1 MIWLIVRISALRLWH
16 NKAELVLTFVV
27 PMLFFSIFALIFG
40 SRERSGESASIKV
53 ALSDTVQN
61 EDSKSIVE
69 KLKTHGSLRFVDGDS
84 ITLPDGEMKLLDAN
98 VSERLVRE
106 GGASVAIVLVEADGE
121 SANDK
126 KTLTAKLLTDSSDQV
141 SPKIVLALVQ
151 QFLIQKSFDALSS
164 KQPLPVIPGSAAGAT
179 TAGPTSSGPT
189 SSGAAAPG
197 PTLPTAAFGKEPTA
211 ASQVTP
217 DPTSFKL
224 PEVTTVDL
232 VGGQKKNPIIAMYA
246 SGIAVMFL
254 LFSVVGGGGA
264 LLEEKE
270 NSTLERLLAS
280 QLTLDELL
288 MGKWLYLMLLGTVQ
302 TTLMFIW
309 GQIVFGVELTEHWE
323 GFLMMTLV
331 TSSAA
336 SSLSLFLA
344 TMCNSRAQLNWV
356 SVVLVLGMSA
366 LGGSMVP
373 RYLMS
378 EKIRE
383 VGLLTFNAWA
393 LDGYNKVFWRNLP
406 LQSLWPQLAVLLMV
420 GLIFMIA
427 ARIGARR
434 WERV

>member
-16 NKAELVLTFVV
+16 NKAELLLTFVV
-27 PMLFFSIFALIFG
+27 PLFFFSIFALIFG
-40 SRERSGESASIKV
+40 SRERSGESATIKV
-53 ALSDTVQN
+53 AVSDRVQN
-61 EDSKSIVE
+61 EESKTVIE
-69 KLKTHGSLRFVDGDS
+69 KLRTNGTLRFVDSESLTIVEGDLK
-84 ITLPDGEMKLLDAN
+84 ILDPK
-98 VSERLVRE
+98 VSEKLVRE
-106 GGASVAIVLVEADGE
+106 GGASVAIVFEEVLT
-121 SANDK
+121 DK
-126 KTLTAKLLTDSSDQV
+126 EKNTKTLSAKLLTDSSDQV
-141 SPKIVLALVQ
+141 APKIVLALVQ
-151 QFLIQKSFDALSS
+151 QLLVQKSLDSLS
-164 KQPLPVIPGSAAGAT
+164 KNGPQP
-179 TAGPTSSGPT
+179 
-189 SSGAAAPG
+189 
-197 PTLPTAAFGKEPTA
+197 PTLPQPTA
-211 ASQVTP
+211 LESGAPSTSIAVAEKNSPLPSFTLPQVT
-217 DPTSFKL
+217 S
-224 PEVTTVDL
+224 VDV

-288 MGKWLYLMLLGTVQ
+288 MGKWLYLMLLGTFQ
-302 TTLMFIW
+302 TTLMFVW
-309 GQIVFGVELTEHWE
+309 GQLVFGVELTKHWE

-331 TSSAA
+331 TASAA

-406 LQSLWPQLAVLLMV
+406 LQTLWPQIAVLLLA

-427 ARIGARR
+427 ARVGARR
-434 WERV
+434 WEKV

>member
-27 PMLFFSIFALIFG
+27 PLFFFSIFALIFG
-40 SRERSGESASIKV
+40 SRERSGETATIKV
-53 ALSDTVQN
+53 AVSDRANSQESKAII
-61 EDSKSIVE
+61 ED
-69 KLKTHGSLRFVDGDS
+69 LRANGSLRFVDGDS
-84 ITLPDGEMKLLDAN
+84 QTLADGQLKLLD
-98 VSERLVRE
+98 VKVGEKLVRE
-106 GGASVAIVLVEADGE
+106 GGASVAIVFEE
-121 SANDK
+121 SKSEQNEK
-126 KTLTAKLLTDSSDQV
+126 EKTLSAKLLTDSSDQV
-141 SPKIVLALVQ
+141 APKIVLALVQ
-151 QFLIQKSFDALSS
+151 QLLVQRSIDSLTQ
-164 KQPLPVIPGSAAGAT
+164 
-179 TAGPTSSGPT
+179 
-189 SSGAAAPG
+189 AAAHPPG
-197 PTLPTAAFGKEPTA
+197 PPGLASPTDGKQLPNSP
-211 ASQVTP
+211 SQNTNLSTDKKSSSP
-217 DPTSFKL
+217 AFKL
-224 PEVTTVDL
+224 PVVSTIDL
-232 VGGQKKNPIIAMYA
+232 VGAEKKNPVIAMYA

-288 MGKWLYLMLLGTVQ
+288 MGKWLYLMLLGTLQ

-309 GQIVFGVELTEHWE
+309 GQIVFGVELTKHWE
-323 GFLMMTLV
+323 GFLIMTLV
-331 TSSAA
+331 TSAAA

-344 TMCNSRAQLNWV
+344 TMCSSRAQLNWV

-378 EKIRE
+378 ERIRE

-406 LQSLWPQLAVLLMV
+406 LQSLWPQIAVLLMA

-427 ARIGARR
+427 ARIGARQ

>member
-27 PMLFFSIFALIFG
+27 PLVFFSIFALIFG
-40 SRERSGESASIKV
+40 SRERSGETATIKV
-53 ALSDTVQN
+53 AVSDMIKN
-61 EDSKSIVE
+61 ADSQKIIE
-69 KLKTHGSLRFVDGDS
+69 ELQANGTLRFVDADS
-84 ITLPDGEMKLLDAN
+84 QVLKDGELKLLDPK
-98 VSERLVRE
+98 VCERLVRE
-106 GGASVAIVLVEADGE
+106 GGASVAIVLEGSKKEKESQE
-121 SANDK
+121 SA
-126 KTLTAKLLTDSSDQV
+126 LSAKLLTDSSDQV
-141 SPKIVLALVQ
+141 APKIVSALVQ
-151 QFLIQKSFDALSS
+151 QLLVQKSVAALA
-164 KQPLPVIPGSAAGAT
+164 KNAQPVPPPNSPALPASAIPADSPAKS
-179 TAGPTSSGPT
+179 PI
-189 SSGAAAPG
+189 
-197 PTLPTAAFGKEPTA
+197 AFT
-211 ASQVTP
+211 
-217 DPTSFKL
+217 L
-224 PEVTTVDL
+224 PEVKTIDL

-288 MGKWLYLMLLGTVQ
+288 MGKWLYLMLLGTLQ
-302 TTLMFIW
+302 TTLMFVW
-309 GQIVFGVELTEHWE
+309 GEVVFGVELSKHWE

-331 TSSAA
+331 TSAAA

-378 EKIRE
+378 ERIRE

-393 LDGYNKVFWRNLP
+393 LDGYNKIFWRNLP
-406 LQSLWPQLAVLLMV
+406 LQSLWPQLAVLLMI
-420 GLIFMIA
+420 GLLFMIA

>member
-27 PMLFFSIFALIFG
+27 PLVFFSIFALIFG
-40 SRERSGESASIKV
+40 SRERSGETATIKV
-53 ALSDTVQN
+53 AVADMIKN
-61 EDSKSIVE
+61 ADSQKIIE
-69 KLKTHGSLRFVDGDS
+69 ELQANGTLRFVDADS
-84 ITLPDGEMKLLDAN
+84 QVLKDGELKLLDPK
-98 VSERLVRE
+98 VCERLVRE
-106 GGASVAIVLVEADGE
+106 GGASVAIVLEESKKEKESQE
-121 SANDK
+121 SA
-126 KTLTAKLLTDSSDQV
+126 LSAKLLTDSSDQV
-141 SPKIVLALVQ
+141 APKIVSALVQ
-151 QFLIQKSFDALSS
+151 QLLVQKSVAALA
-164 KQPLPVIPGSAAGAT
+164 KNTQPVPPPNSPALPASAIPADSPAKS
-179 TAGPTSSGPT
+179 PI
-189 SSGAAAPG
+189 
-197 PTLPTAAFGKEPTA
+197 AFT
-211 ASQVTP
+211 
-217 DPTSFKL
+217 L
-224 PEVTTVDL
+224 PEVKTIDL

-288 MGKWLYLMLLGTVQ
+288 MGKWLYLMLLGTLQ
-302 TTLMFIW
+302 TTLMFVW
-309 GQIVFGVELTEHWE
+309 GEVVFGVELSKHWE

-331 TSSAA
+331 TSAAA

-378 EKIRE
+378 ERIRE

-393 LDGYNKVFWRNLP
+393 LDGYNKIFWRNLP
-406 LQSLWPQLAVLLMV
+406 LQSLWPQLAVLLMI

>member
-27 PMLFFSIFALIFG
+27 PLVFFSIFALIFG
-40 SRERSGESASIKV
+40 SRERSGETATIKV
-53 ALSDTVQN
+53 AVSDMIKN
-61 EDSKSIVE
+61 ADSQKIIE
-69 KLKTHGSLRFVDGDS
+69 ELQANGTLRFVDADS
-84 ITLPDGEMKLLDAN
+84 QVLKDGELKLLDPK
-98 VSERLVRE
+98 VCERLVRE
-106 GGASVAIVLVEADGE
+106 GGASVAIVLEEGKKEKESQE
-121 SANDK
+121 SA
-126 KTLTAKLLTDSSDQV
+126 LSAKLLTDSSDQV
-141 SPKIVLALVQ
+141 APKIVSALVQ
-151 QFLIQKSFDALSS
+151 QLLVQKSVAALA
-164 KQPLPVIPGSAAGAT
+164 KNAQPVPPPNSPALPASAIPADSPAKS
-179 TAGPTSSGPT
+179 PI
-189 SSGAAAPG
+189 
-197 PTLPTAAFGKEPTA
+197 AFT
-211 ASQVTP
+211 
-217 DPTSFKL
+217 L
-224 PEVTTVDL
+224 PEVKTIDL

-288 MGKWLYLMLLGTVQ
+288 MGKWLYLMLLGTLQ
-302 TTLMFIW
+302 TTLMFVW
-309 GQIVFGVELTEHWE
+309 GEVVFGVELSKHWE

-331 TSSAA
+331 TSAAA

-378 EKIRE
+378 ERIRE

-393 LDGYNKVFWRNLP
+393 LDGYNKIFWRNLP
-406 LQSLWPQLAVLLMV
+406 LQSLWPQLAVLLMI

>member
-27 PMLFFSIFALIFG
+27 PLVFFSIFALIFG
-40 SRERSGESASIKV
+40 SRERSGETATIKV
-53 ALSDTVQN
+53 AVSDMIKN
-61 EDSKSIVE
+61 ADSQKIIE
-69 KLKTHGSLRFVDGDS
+69 ELQANGTLRFVDADS
-84 ITLPDGEMKLLDAN
+84 QVLKDGELKLLDPK
-98 VSERLVRE
+98 VCERLVRE
-106 GGASVAIVLVEADGE
+106 GGASVAIVLEEGKKEKE
-121 SANDK
+121 SQESI
-126 KTLTAKLLTDSSDQV
+126 LSAKLLTDSSDQV
-141 SPKIVLALVQ
+141 APKIVSALVQ
-151 QFLIQKSFDALSS
+151 QLLVQKSVAALA
-164 KQPLPVIPGSAAGAT
+164 KNAQPVPPPNSPALPASAIPSAAAS
-179 TAGPTSSGPT
+179 AIP
-189 SSGAAAPG
+189 AADSPAKSPI
-197 PTLPTAAFGKEPTA
+197 AFT
-211 ASQVTP
+211 
-217 DPTSFKL
+217 L
-224 PEVTTVDL
+224 PEVKTIDL

-288 MGKWLYLMLLGTVQ
+288 MGKWLYLMLLGTLQ
-302 TTLMFIW
+302 TTLMFVW
-309 GQIVFGVELTEHWE
+309 GEVVFGVELSKHWE

-331 TSSAA
+331 TSAAA

-344 TMCNSRAQLNWV
+344 TMCNSRAQLNWI

-378 EKIRE
+378 ERIRE

-393 LDGYNKVFWRNLP
+393 LDGYNKIFWRNLP
-406 LQSLWPQLAVLLMV
+406 LQSLWPQLAVLLMI
-420 GLIFMIA
+420 GLLFMIA

>member
-27 PMLFFSIFALIFG
+27 PLVFFSIFALIFG
-40 SRERSGESASIKV
+40 SRERSGETATIKV
-53 ALSDTVQN
+53 AVADMIKN
-61 EDSKSIVE
+61 ADSQKIIE
-69 KLKTHGSLRFVDGDS
+69 ELQANGTLRFVDADS
-84 ITLPDGEMKLLDAN
+84 QVLKDGELKLLDPK
-98 VSERLVRE
+98 VCERLVRE
-106 GGASVAIVLVEADGE
+106 GGASVAIVLEE
-121 SANDK
+121 SK
-126 KTLTAKLLTDSSDQV
+126 KEKENQESTLSAKLLTDSSDQV
-141 SPKIVLALVQ
+141 APKIVSALVQ
-151 QFLIQKSFDALSS
+151 QLLVQKSVAALA
-164 KQPLPVIPGSAAGAT
+164 KNTQPVPPPNSPALPASAISAADSPAKS
-179 TAGPTSSGPT
+179 PI
-189 SSGAAAPG
+189 
-197 PTLPTAAFGKEPTA
+197 AFT
-211 ASQVTP
+211 
-217 DPTSFKL
+217 L
-224 PEVTTVDL
+224 PEVKTIDL

-288 MGKWLYLMLLGTVQ
+288 MGKWLYLMLLGTLQ
-302 TTLMFIW
+302 TTLMFVW
-309 GQIVFGVELTEHWE
+309 GEVVFGVELSKHWE

-331 TSSAA
+331 TSAAA

-378 EKIRE
+378 ERIRE

-393 LDGYNKVFWRNLP
+393 LDGYNKIFWRNLP
-406 LQSLWPQLAVLLMV
+406 LQSLWPQLAVLLMI

>member
-27 PMLFFSIFALIFG
+27 PLVFFSIFALIFG
-40 SRERSGESASIKV
+40 SRERSGETATIKV
-53 ALSDTVQN
+53 AVADMIKN
-61 EDSKSIVE
+61 ADSQKIIE
-69 KLKTHGSLRFVDGDS
+69 ELQANGTLRFVDADS
-84 ITLPDGEMKLLDAN
+84 QVLKDGELKLLDPK
-98 VSERLVRE
+98 VCERLVRE
-106 GGASVAIVLVEADGE
+106 GGASVAIVLEESKKEKESQE
-121 SANDK
+121 SA
-126 KTLTAKLLTDSSDQV
+126 LSAKLLTDSSDQV
-141 SPKIVLALVQ
+141 APKIVSALVQ
-151 QFLIQKSFDALSS
+151 QLLVQKSVAALA
-164 KQPLPVIPGSAAGAT
+164 KNTQPVPPPNSPALPASAIPADSPAKS
-179 TAGPTSSGPT
+179 PI
-189 SSGAAAPG
+189 
-197 PTLPTAAFGKEPTA
+197 AFT
-211 ASQVTP
+211 
-217 DPTSFKL
+217 L
-224 PEVTTVDL
+224 PEVKTIDL

-288 MGKWLYLMLLGTVQ
+288 MGKWLYLMLLGTLQ
-302 TTLMFIW
+302 TTLMFVW
-309 GQIVFGVELTEHWE
+309 GEVVFGVELSKHWE

-331 TSSAA
+331 TSAAA

-344 TMCNSRAQLNWV
+344 TMCNSRAQLDWV

-378 EKIRE
+378 ERIRE

-393 LDGYNKVFWRNLP
+393 LDGYNKIFWRNLP
-406 LQSLWPQLAVLLMV
+406 LQSLWPQLAVLLMI

>member
-27 PMLFFSIFALIFG
+27 PLVFFSIFALIFG
-40 SRERSGESASIKV
+40 SRERSGETATIKV
-53 ALSDTVQN
+53 AVSDMIKN
-61 EDSKSIVE
+61 ADSQKIIE
-69 KLKTHGSLRFVDGDS
+69 ELQANGTLRFVDADS
-84 ITLPDGEMKLLDAN
+84 QVLKDGELKLLDPK
-98 VSERLVRE
+98 VCERLVRE
-106 GGASVAIVLVEADGE
+106 GGASVAIVLEGSKKEKESQE
-121 SANDK
+121 SA
-126 KTLTAKLLTDSSDQV
+126 LSAKLLTDSSDQV
-141 SPKIVLALVQ
+141 APKIVSALVQ
-151 QFLIQKSFDALSS
+151 QLLVQKSVAALA
-164 KQPLPVIPGSAAGAT
+164 KNAQPVPPPNSPALPASAISAADSPAKS
-179 TAGPTSSGPT
+179 PI
-189 SSGAAAPG
+189 
-197 PTLPTAAFGKEPTA
+197 AFT
-211 ASQVTP
+211 
-217 DPTSFKL
+217 L
-224 PEVTTVDL
+224 PEVKTIDL

-288 MGKWLYLMLLGTVQ
+288 MGKWLYLMLLGTLQ
-302 TTLMFIW
+302 TTLMFVW
-309 GQIVFGVELTEHWE
+309 GEVVFGVELSKHWE

-331 TSSAA
+331 TSAAA

-378 EKIRE
+378 ERIRE

-393 LDGYNKVFWRNLP
+393 LDGYNKIFWRNLP
-406 LQSLWPQLAVLLMV
+406 LQSLWPQLAVLLMI

>member
-27 PMLFFSIFALIFG
+27 PLVFFSIFALIFG
-40 SRERSGESASIKV
+40 SRERSGETATIKV
-53 ALSDTVQN
+53 AVSDMIKN
-61 EDSKSIVE
+61 ADSQKIIE
-69 KLKTHGSLRFVDGDS
+69 ELQANGTLRFVDADS
-84 ITLPDGEMKLLDAN
+84 QALKDGELKLLDPK
-98 VSERLVRE
+98 VCERLVRE
-106 GGASVAIVLVEADGE
+106 GGASVAIVLEESKKEKESQE
-121 SANDK
+121 SA
-126 KTLTAKLLTDSSDQV
+126 LSAKLLTDSSDQV
-141 SPKIVLALVQ
+141 APKIVSALVQ
-151 QFLIQKSFDALSS
+151 QLLVQKSVAALA
-164 KQPLPVIPGSAAGAT
+164 KNAQPVPPPNSPALPASAIPADSPAK
-179 TAGPTSSGPT
+179 
-189 SSGAAAPG
+189 APIAF
-197 PTLPTAAFGKEPTA
+197 TLPEIKTI
-211 ASQVTP
+211 
-217 DPTSFKL
+217 
-224 PEVTTVDL
+224 DL

-288 MGKWLYLMLLGTVQ
+288 MGKWLYLMLLGTLQ
-302 TTLMFIW
+302 TTLMFVW
-309 GQIVFGVELTEHWE
+309 GEVVFGVELSKHWE

-331 TSSAA
+331 TSAAA

-378 EKIRE
+378 ERIRE

-393 LDGYNKVFWRNLP
+393 LDGYNKIFWRNLP
-406 LQSLWPQLAVLLMV
+406 LQSLWPQLAVLLMI

>member
-27 PMLFFSIFALIFG
+27 PLFFFSIFALIFG
-40 SRERSGESASIKV
+40 SRERSGETATIKV
-53 ALSDTVQN
+53 AVSDRANSQ
-61 EDSKSIVE
+61 DSKALIE
-69 KLKTHGSLRFVDGDS
+69 ELRTNGSLRFVDNDS
-84 ITLPDGEMKLLDAN
+84 QTLAEGELKLLDPK
-98 VSERLVRE
+98 VSEKLVRE
-106 GGASVAIVLVEADGE
+106 GGASVAIVLEE
-121 SANDK
+121 STEDQAEK
-126 KTLTAKLLTDSSDQV
+126 TKTLSAKLLTDSSDQV
-141 SPKIVLALVQ
+141 APKIVLALVQ
-151 QFLIQKSFDALSS
+151 QLLVQKSIDRLTKAAS
-164 KQPLPVIPGSAAGAT
+164 QPPVIPAVIS
-179 TAGPTSSGPT
+179 PTEDSPRPDTNPSPGKT
-189 SSGAAAPG
+189 SPSP
-197 PTLPTAAFGKEPTA
+197 
-211 ASQVTP
+211 
-217 DPTSFKL
+217 SFEM
-224 PEVTTVDL
+224 PRVSTVDL
-232 VGGQKKNPIIAMYA
+232 VGSEKKNPVIAMYA

-254 LFSVVGGGGA
+254 LFSVVGGGGT

-288 MGKWLYLMLLGTVQ
+288 MGKWLYLMLLGTLQ

-309 GQIVFGVELTEHWE
+309 GQLIFGVELTKHWE
-323 GFLMMTLV
+323 GFLIMTLV

-344 TMCNSRAQLNWV
+344 TMCSSRAQLNWV

-378 EKIRE
+378 ERIRE

-393 LDGYNKVFWRNLP
+393 LDGYNKIFWRNLP
-406 LQSLWPQLAVLLMV
+406 LQSLWPQIAVLLMA

-434 WERV
+434 WEKV

>member
-16 NKAELVLTFVV
+16 NKAELLLTFVV
-27 PMLFFSIFALIFG
+27 PLFFFSIFALIFG
-40 SRERSGESASIKV
+40 SRERSGETATIKV
-53 ALSDTVQN
+53 AVSDRVQN
-61 EDSKSIVE
+61 EESKTVIE
-69 KLKTHGSLRFVDGDS
+69 KLRTNGTLRFVDS
-84 ITLPDGEMKLLDAN
+84 ESLTITEGELKLLDPK
-98 VSERLVRE
+98 VSEKLVRE
-106 GGASVAIVLVEADGE
+106 GGASVAIVFEEVLT
-121 SANDK
+121 DK
-126 KTLTAKLLTDSSDQV
+126 EKNTKTLSAKLLTDSSDQV
-141 SPKIVLALVQ
+141 APKIVLALVQ
-151 QFLIQKSFDALSS
+151 QLLVQKSLDSLS
-164 KQPLPVIPGSAAGAT
+164 KNGPQP
-179 TAGPTSSGPT
+179 
-189 SSGAAAPG
+189 
-197 PTLPTAAFGKEPTA
+197 PTLPQPPALESGAPSTSIAAAEKNSPLPTFTLP
-211 ASQVTP
+211 QVT
-217 DPTSFKL
+217 S
-224 PEVTTVDL
+224 VDV

-288 MGKWLYLMLLGTVQ
+288 MGKWLYLMLLGTFQ
-302 TTLMFIW
+302 TTLMFVW
-309 GQIVFGVELTEHWE
+309 GQLVFGVELTKHWE

-331 TSSAA
+331 TASAA

-406 LQSLWPQLAVLLMV
+406 LQTLWPQIAVLLLA

-427 ARIGARR
+427 ARVGARR
-434 WERV
+434 WEKV

>member
-27 PMLFFSIFALIFG
+27 PLVFFSIFALIFG
-40 SRERSGESASIKV
+40 SRERSGETATIKV
-53 ALSDTVQN
+53 AVSDMIKN
-61 EDSKSIVE
+61 ADSQKIIE
-69 KLKTHGSLRFVDGDS
+69 ELQANGTLRFVDADS
-84 ITLPDGEMKLLDAN
+84 QVLKDGELKLLDPK
-98 VSERLVRE
+98 VCERLVRE
-106 GGASVAIVLVEADGE
+106 GGASVAIVLEE
-121 SANDK
+121 SK
-126 KTLTAKLLTDSSDQV
+126 KEKENQESTLSAKLLTDSSDQV
-141 SPKIVLALVQ
+141 APKIVSALVQ
-151 QFLIQKSFDALSS
+151 QLLVQKSVAALA
-164 KQPLPVIPGSAAGAT
+164 KNAQPVPPPNSPALPASAIPADSPAKS
-179 TAGPTSSGPT
+179 PI
-189 SSGAAAPG
+189 
-197 PTLPTAAFGKEPTA
+197 AFT
-211 ASQVTP
+211 
-217 DPTSFKL
+217 L
-224 PEVTTVDL
+224 PEVKTIDL

-288 MGKWLYLMLLGTVQ
+288 MGKWLYLMLLGTLQ
-302 TTLMFIW
+302 TTLMFVW
-309 GQIVFGVELTEHWE
+309 GEVVFGVELSKHWE

-331 TSSAA
+331 TSAAA

-378 EKIRE
+378 DRIRE

-393 LDGYNKVFWRNLP
+393 LDGYNKIFWRNLP
-406 LQSLWPQLAVLLMV
+406 LQSLWPQLAVLLMI

>member
-27 PMLFFSIFALIFG
+27 PLVFFSIFALIFG
-40 SRERSGESASIKV
+40 SRERSGETATIKV
-53 ALSDTVQN
+53 AVSDMIKN
-61 EDSKSIVE
+61 ADSQKIIE
-69 KLKTHGSLRFVDGDS
+69 ELQANGTLRFVDADS
-84 ITLPDGEMKLLDAN
+84 QVLKDGELKLLDPK
-98 VSERLVRE
+98 VCERLVRE
-106 GGASVAIVLVEADGE
+106 GGASVAIVLEE
-121 SANDK
+121 SK
-126 KTLTAKLLTDSSDQV
+126 KEKENQESTLSAKLLTDSSDQV
-141 SPKIVLALVQ
+141 APKIVSALVQ
-151 QFLIQKSFDALSS
+151 QLLVQKSVAALA
-164 KQPLPVIPGSAAGAT
+164 KNTQPVPPPNSPALPASAIPADSPAKS
-179 TAGPTSSGPT
+179 PI
-189 SSGAAAPG
+189 
-197 PTLPTAAFGKEPTA
+197 AFT
-211 ASQVTP
+211 
-217 DPTSFKL
+217 L
-224 PEVTTVDL
+224 PEVKTIDL

-288 MGKWLYLMLLGTVQ
+288 MGKWLYLMLLGTLQ
-302 TTLMFIW
+302 TTLMFVW
-309 GQIVFGVELTEHWE
+309 GEVVFGVELSKHWE

-331 TSSAA
+331 TSAAA

-378 EKIRE
+378 DRIRE

-393 LDGYNKVFWRNLP
+393 LDGYNKIFWRNLP
-406 LQSLWPQLAVLLMV
+406 LQSLWPQLAVLLMI

>member
-27 PMLFFSIFALIFG
+27 PLVFFSIFALIFG
-40 SRERSGESASIKV
+40 SRERSGETATIKV
-53 ALSDTVQN
+53 AVSDMIKN
-61 EDSKSIVE
+61 ADSQKIIE
-69 KLKTHGSLRFVDGDS
+69 ELQANGTLRFVDADS
-84 ITLPDGEMKLLDAN
+84 QVLKDGELKLLDPK
-98 VSERLVRE
+98 VCERLVRE
-106 GGASVAIVLVEADGE
+106 GGASVAIVLEEGKKEKESQE
-121 SANDK
+121 SA
-126 KTLTAKLLTDSSDQV
+126 LSAKLLTDSSDQV
-141 SPKIVLALVQ
+141 APKIVSALVQ
-151 QFLIQKSFDALSS
+151 QLLVQKSVAALA
-164 KQPLPVIPGSAAGAT
+164 KNAQPVPPPNSPALPASAIPAADSPAKS
-179 TAGPTSSGPT
+179 PI
-189 SSGAAAPG
+189 
-197 PTLPTAAFGKEPTA
+197 AFT
-211 ASQVTP
+211 
-217 DPTSFKL
+217 L
-224 PEVTTVDL
+224 PEVKTIDL

-288 MGKWLYLMLLGTVQ
+288 MGKWLYLMLLGTLQ
-302 TTLMFIW
+302 TTLMFVW
-309 GQIVFGVELTEHWE
+309 GEVVFGVELSKHWE

-331 TSSAA
+331 TSAAA

-378 EKIRE
+378 ERIRE

-393 LDGYNKVFWRNLP
+393 LDGYNKIFWRNLP
-406 LQSLWPQLAVLLMV
+406 LQTLWPQLAVLLMI

>member
-27 PMLFFSIFALIFG
+27 PLVFFSIFALIFG
-40 SRERSGESASIKV
+40 SRERSGETATIKV
-53 ALSDTVQN
+53 AVSDMIKN
-61 EDSKSIVE
+61 ADSQKIIE
-69 KLKTHGSLRFVDGDS
+69 ELQANGTLRFVDADS
-84 ITLPDGEMKLLDAN
+84 QVLKDGELKLLDPK
-98 VSERLVRE
+98 VCERLVRE
-106 GGASVAIVLVEADGE
+106 GGASVAIVLEGSKKEKESQE
-121 SANDK
+121 SA
-126 KTLTAKLLTDSSDQV
+126 LSAKLLTDSSDQV
-141 SPKIVLALVQ
+141 APKIVSALVQ
-151 QFLIQKSFDALSS
+151 QLLVQKSVAALA
-164 KQPLPVIPGSAAGAT
+164 KNTQPVPPPNSPALPASAIPADSPAKS
-179 TAGPTSSGPT
+179 PI
-189 SSGAAAPG
+189 
-197 PTLPTAAFGKEPTA
+197 AFT
-211 ASQVTP
+211 
-217 DPTSFKL
+217 L
-224 PEVTTVDL
+224 PEVKTIDL

-288 MGKWLYLMLLGTVQ
+288 MGKWLYLMLLGTLQ
-302 TTLMFIW
+302 TTLMFVW
-309 GQIVFGVELTEHWE
+309 GEVVFGVELSKHWE

-331 TSSAA
+331 TSAAA

-378 EKIRE
+378 DRIRE

-393 LDGYNKVFWRNLP
+393 LDGYNKIFWRNLP
-406 LQSLWPQLAVLLMV
+406 LQSLWPQLAVLLMI

>member
-16 NKAELVLTFVV
+16 NKAELLLTFVV
-27 PMLFFSIFALIFG
+27 PLFFFSIFALIFG
-40 SRERSGESASIKV
+40 SRERSGESATIKV
-53 ALSDTVQN
+53 AVSDRVQN
-61 EDSKSIVE
+61 EESKTVIE
-69 KLKTHGSLRFVDGDS
+69 KLRTNGTLRFVDS
-84 ITLPDGEMKLLDAN
+84 ESLTIVEGELKILDPK
-98 VSERLVRE
+98 VSEKLVRE
-106 GGASVAIVLVEADGE
+106 GGASVAIVFEEVLT
-121 SANDK
+121 DK
-126 KTLTAKLLTDSSDQV
+126 EKDTKTLSAKLLTDSSDQV
-141 SPKIVLALVQ
+141 APKIVSALVQ
-151 QFLIQKSFDALSS
+151 QLLVQKSLDSLS
-164 KQPLPVIPGSAAGAT
+164 KNGLQP
-179 TAGPTSSGPT
+179 
-189 SSGAAAPG
+189 
-197 PTLPTAAFGKEPTA
+197 PTLPQPTTLESGAPSTSIAAAEKSPLPTFTLP
-211 ASQVTP
+211 QVT
-217 DPTSFKL
+217 S
-224 PEVTTVDL
+224 VDV

-288 MGKWLYLMLLGTVQ
+288 MGKWLYLMLLGTFQ
-302 TTLMFIW
+302 TTLMFVW
-309 GQIVFGVELTEHWE
+309 GQLVFGVELTKHWE

-331 TSSAA
+331 TASAA

-406 LQSLWPQLAVLLMV
+406 LQTLWPQIAVLLLA

-427 ARIGARR
+427 ARVGARR
-434 WERV
+434 FEKV

>member
-27 PMLFFSIFALIFG
+27 PLVFFSIFALIFG
-40 SRERSGESASIKV
+40 SRERSGETATIKV
-53 ALSDTVQN
+53 AVSDMIKN
-61 EDSKSIVE
+61 ADSQKIIE
-69 KLKTHGSLRFVDGDS
+69 ELQANGTLRFVDADS
-84 ITLPDGEMKLLDAN
+84 QVLKDGELKLLDPK
-98 VSERLVRE
+98 VCERLVRE
-106 GGASVAIVLVEADGE
+106 GGASVAIVLEEGKKEKE
-121 SANDK
+121 SQESI
-126 KTLTAKLLTDSSDQV
+126 LSAKLLTDSSDQV
-141 SPKIVLALVQ
+141 APKIVSALVQ
-151 QFLIQKSFDALSS
+151 QLLVQKSVAALA
-164 KQPLPVIPGSAAGAT
+164 KNAQPVPPPNSPALPASAIPAD
-179 TAGPTSSGPT
+179 
-189 SSGAAAPG
+189 
-197 PTLPTAAFGKEPTA
+197 LPAKSPIAFT
-211 ASQVTP
+211 
-217 DPTSFKL
+217 L
-224 PEVTTVDL
+224 PEVKTIDL

-288 MGKWLYLMLLGTVQ
+288 MGKWLYLMLLGTLQ
-302 TTLMFIW
+302 TTLMFVW
-309 GQIVFGVELTEHWE
+309 GEVVFGVELSKHWE

-331 TSSAA
+331 TSAAA

-378 EKIRE
+378 ERIRE

-393 LDGYNKVFWRNLP
+393 LDGYNKIFWRNLP
-406 LQSLWPQLAVLLMV
+406 LQSLWPQLAVLLMI

>member
-69 KLKTHGSLRFVDGDS
+69 KLQTHGSLRFVDGDA
-84 ITLPDGEMKLLDAN
+84 ITLPDGEMKLLDTN

-106 GGASVAIVLVEADGE
+106 GGASVAIVLVEADGA
-121 SANDK
+121 SANDR

-151 QFLIQKSFDALSS
+151 QFLIQKSFDALSNR
-164 KQPLPVIPGSAAGAT
+164 QALPVVPGAAN
-179 TAGPTSSGPT
+179 
-189 SSGAAAPG
+189 SGASTSAPATSGSGEPG
-197 PTLPTAAFGKEPTA
+197 PTLPAATPGKETIT

-217 DPTSFKL
+217 APTSFKL

-309 GQIVFGVELTEHWE
+309 GQIIFGVELTEHWE

-406 LQSLWPQLAVLLMV
+406 LQSLWPQLAVLLMA

>member
-27 PMLFFSIFALIFG
+27 PLVFFSIFALIFG
-40 SRERSGESASIKV
+40 SRERSGETATIKV
-53 ALSDTVQN
+53 AVSDMIKN
-61 EDSKSIVE
+61 ADSQKIIE
-69 KLKTHGSLRFVDGDS
+69 ELQANGTLRFVDADS
-84 ITLPDGEMKLLDAN
+84 QVLKDGELKLLDPK
-98 VSERLVRE
+98 VCERLVRE
-106 GGASVAIVLVEADGE
+106 GGASVAIVLEGSKKEKESQE
-121 SANDK
+121 SA
-126 KTLTAKLLTDSSDQV
+126 LSAKLLTDSSDQV
-141 SPKIVLALVQ
+141 APKIVSALVQ
-151 QFLIQKSFDALSS
+151 QLLVQKSVAALAKNAQPVPPPNSPALPASAIPADSS
-164 KQPLPVIPGSAAGAT
+164 AKSPI
-179 TAGPTSSGPT
+179 
-189 SSGAAAPG
+189 
-197 PTLPTAAFGKEPTA
+197 AFT
-211 ASQVTP
+211 
-217 DPTSFKL
+217 L
-224 PEVTTVDL
+224 PEVKTIDL

-288 MGKWLYLMLLGTVQ
+288 MGKWLYLMLLGTLQ
-302 TTLMFIW
+302 TTLMFVW
-309 GQIVFGVELTEHWE
+309 GEVVFGVELSKHWE

-331 TSSAA
+331 TSAAA

-378 EKIRE
+378 ERIRE

-393 LDGYNKVFWRNLP
+393 LDGYNKIFWRNLP
-406 LQSLWPQLAVLLMV
+406 LQSLWPQLAVLLMI

>member
-27 PMLFFSIFALIFG
+27 PLVFFSIFALIFG
-40 SRERSGESASIKV
+40 SRERSGETATIKV
-53 ALSDTVQN
+53 AVSDMIKN
-61 EDSKSIVE
+61 ADSQKIIE
-69 KLKTHGSLRFVDGDS
+69 ELQANGTLRFVDADS
-84 ITLPDGEMKLLDAN
+84 QVLKDGELKLLDPK
-98 VSERLVRE
+98 VCERLVRE
-106 GGASVAIVLVEADGE
+106 GGASVAIVLEDSKKEKE
-121 SANDK
+121 SQESI
-126 KTLTAKLLTDSSDQV
+126 LSAKLLTDSSDQV
-141 SPKIVLALVQ
+141 APKIVSALVQ
-151 QFLIQKSFDALSS
+151 QLLVQKSVAALAQNA
-164 KQPLPVIPGSAAGAT
+164 QPVPPPNSPALPASAIPAADSPAKS
-179 TAGPTSSGPT
+179 PI
-189 SSGAAAPG
+189 
-197 PTLPTAAFGKEPTA
+197 AFT
-211 ASQVTP
+211 
-217 DPTSFKL
+217 L
-224 PEVTTVDL
+224 PEVKTIDL

-288 MGKWLYLMLLGTVQ
+288 MGKWLYLMLLGTLQ
-302 TTLMFIW
+302 TTLMFVW
-309 GQIVFGVELTEHWE
+309 GEVVFGVELSKHWE

-331 TSSAA
+331 TSAAA

-378 EKIRE
+378 ERIRE

-393 LDGYNKVFWRNLP
+393 LDGYNKIFWRNLP
-406 LQSLWPQLAVLLMV
+406 LQTLWPQLAVLLMI

>member
-16 NKAELVLTFVV
+16 NKAELLLTFVV
-27 PMLFFSIFALIFG
+27 PLFFFSIFALIFG
-40 SRERSGESASIKV
+40 SRERSGETATIKV
-53 ALSDTVQN
+53 AVSDRVQN
-61 EDSKSIVE
+61 EESKTVVE
-69 KLKTHGSLRFVDGDS
+69 KLRTNGTLRFVDS
-84 ITLPDGEMKLLDAN
+84 ESLTLTEGELKLLEPK
-98 VSERLVRE
+98 VSEKLVRE
-106 GGASVAIVLVEADGE
+106 GGASVAIVFEE
-121 SANDK
+121 SIIDK
-126 KTLTAKLLTDSSDQV
+126 EKNTKALSVRLLTDSSDQV
-141 SPKIVLALVQ
+141 APKIVLALVQ
-151 QFLIQKSFDALSS
+151 QLLVQKSLDSLNKNGPQPPPQQSGAPSPTIAAAE
-164 KQPLPVIPGSAAGAT
+164 KPTPLPT
-179 TAGPTSSGPT
+179 
-189 SSGAAAPG
+189 
-197 PTLPTAAFGKEPTA
+197 
-211 ASQVTP
+211 
-217 DPTSFKL
+217 FKL
-224 PEVTTVDL
+224 PQVTSVDV

-288 MGKWLYLMLLGTVQ
+288 MGKWLYLMLLGTFQ
-302 TTLMFIW
+302 TTLMFVW
-309 GQIVFGVELTEHWE
+309 GQLVFGVELTKHWE

-331 TSSAA
+331 TASAA

-406 LQSLWPQLAVLLMV
+406 LQTLWPQIAVLLLA

>member
-27 PMLFFSIFALIFG
+27 PLVFFSIFALIFG
-40 SRERSGESASIKV
+40 SRERSGETATIKV
-53 ALSDTVQN
+53 AVSDMIKN
-61 EDSKSIVE
+61 ADSQKIIE
-69 KLKTHGSLRFVDGDS
+69 ELQANGTLRFVDADS
-84 ITLPDGEMKLLDAN
+84 QVLKDGELKLLDPK
-98 VSERLVRE
+98 VCERLVRE
-106 GGASVAIVLVEADGE
+106 GGASVAIVLEGSKKEKESQE
-121 SANDK
+121 SA
-126 KTLTAKLLTDSSDQV
+126 LSAKLLTDSSDQV
-141 SPKIVLALVQ
+141 APKIVSALVQ
-151 QFLIQKSFDALSS
+151 QLLVQKSVAALA
-164 KQPLPVIPGSAAGAT
+164 KNAQPVPPPNSPALPASAISAADSPAKS
-179 TAGPTSSGPT
+179 PI
-189 SSGAAAPG
+189 
-197 PTLPTAAFGKEPTA
+197 AFT
-211 ASQVTP
+211 
-217 DPTSFKL
+217 L
-224 PEVTTVDL
+224 PEVKTIDL

-288 MGKWLYLMLLGTVQ
+288 MGKWLYLMLLGTFQ
-302 TTLMFIW
+302 TTLMFVW
-309 GQIVFGVELTEHWE
+309 GEVVFGVELSKHWE

-331 TSSAA
+331 TSAAA

-378 EKIRE
+378 ERIRE

-393 LDGYNKVFWRNLP
+393 LDGYNKIFWRNLP
-406 LQSLWPQLAVLLMV
+406 LQSLWPQLAVLLMI

>member
-27 PMLFFSIFALIFG
+27 PLVFFSIFALIFG
-40 SRERSGESASIKV
+40 SRERSGETATIKV
-53 ALSDTVQN
+53 AVSDMIKN
-61 EDSKSIVE
+61 ADSQKIIE
-69 KLKTHGSLRFVDGDS
+69 ELQANGTLRFVDADS
-84 ITLPDGEMKLLDAN
+84 QVLKDGELKLLDPK
-98 VSERLVRE
+98 VCERLVRE
-106 GGASVAIVLVEADGE
+106 GGASVAIVLEE
-121 SANDK
+121 SK
-126 KTLTAKLLTDSSDQV
+126 KEKENQESTLSAKLLTDSSDQV
-141 SPKIVLALVQ
+141 APKIVSALVQ
-151 QFLIQKSFDALSS
+151 QLLVQKSVAALA
-164 KQPLPVIPGSAAGAT
+164 KNAQPVPPPNSPALPASAIPADSPAKS
-179 TAGPTSSGPT
+179 PI
-189 SSGAAAPG
+189 
-197 PTLPTAAFGKEPTA
+197 AFT
-211 ASQVTP
+211 
-217 DPTSFKL
+217 L
-224 PEVTTVDL
+224 PEVKTIDL

-288 MGKWLYLMLLGTVQ
+288 MGKWLYLMLLGTLQ
-302 TTLMFIW
+302 TTLMFVW
-309 GQIVFGVELTEHWE
+309 GEVVFGVELSKHWE

-331 TSSAA
+331 TSAAA

-378 EKIRE
+378 ERIRE

-393 LDGYNKVFWRNLP
+393 LDGYNKIFWRNLP
-406 LQSLWPQLAVLLMV
+406 LQSLWPQLAVLLMI